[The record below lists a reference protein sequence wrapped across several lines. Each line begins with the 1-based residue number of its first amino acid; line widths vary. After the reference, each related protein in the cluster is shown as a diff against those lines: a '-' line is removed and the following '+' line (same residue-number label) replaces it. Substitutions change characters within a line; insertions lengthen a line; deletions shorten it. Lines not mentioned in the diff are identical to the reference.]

1 MDTGFNQAELSRLV
15 ANLIR
20 IGTVSDVDY
29 AKARIRVQ
37 IAEIRTDWVP
47 WIEARAG
54 TDVSWW
60 APEPG
65 EQVMVLSPGG
75 DTAQAVALPALFRA
89 AAPPPADTADKRRVT
104 FADGASVEYDRAAHV
119 LTIALAIVNGR
130 RGRLRDLFDTQLATA
145 AGRASINVAAER
157 VAAARLVTTVTIRR
171 QQAQA
176 IREPKRTVFYV
187 PAIIT

>member
-1 MDTGFNQAELSRLV
+1 MDTGFDQAELSRLV

-29 AKARIRVQ
+29 ANARIRVQ

-119 LTIALAIVNGR
+119 LTIDLATPQGTVLVKSKTAIVEAEKV
-130 RGRLRDLFDTQLATA
+130 DLGA
-145 AGRASINVAAER
+145 AGGPR
-157 VAAARLVTTVTIRR
+157 VARIGDKVRITAGSSAGLNGIIEEGSEIVHAA
-171 QQAQA
+171 
-176 IREPKRTVFYV
+176 
-187 PAIIT
+187 